1 MVKHFMVL
9 VVALGLVVIV
19 AGAGIAPSV
28 EAQGGQHFA
37 TTLSGAEEVDAAGVP
52 NQGDPDGSGFAEL
65 TINRGLGEV
74 CFDITVQDI
83 TLPAI
88 LAHIHNAAAGV
99 NGAIVVPLTAP
110 DATGHSSGCVNADR
124 ELVKDITKHPEN
136 YYVNVHTTDFPSGAL
151 RGQLGD

>member
-1 MVKHFMVL
+1 MVRRFMYLAVG
-9 VVALGLVVIV
+9 LGLMLAI
-19 AGAGIAPSV
+19 AGVGFARSA

-37 TTLSGAEEVDAAGVP
+37 TSLSGAEEVNAGGEP

-65 TINRGLGEV
+65 TLNRGLGEI

-99 NGAIVVPLTAP
+99 NGPIVVPLTAP
-110 DATGHSSGCVNADR
+110 DATGHSSGCV
-124 ELVKDITKHPEN
+124 
-136 YYVNVHTTDFPSGAL
+136 S
-151 RGQLGD
+151 